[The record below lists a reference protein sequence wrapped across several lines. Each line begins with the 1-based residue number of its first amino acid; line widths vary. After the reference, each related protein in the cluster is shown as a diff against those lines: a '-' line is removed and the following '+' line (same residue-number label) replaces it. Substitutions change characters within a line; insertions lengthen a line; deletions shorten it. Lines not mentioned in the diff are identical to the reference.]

1 MSYLDATAYAASLAT
16 TLMVTIVVFRVG
28 DGTYAAA
35 PADDLEGDEVS
46 VLAEIDPWDFA
57 PR

>member
-16 TLMVTIVVFRVG
+16 TLMVTIVVFRAG
-28 DGTYAAA
+28 DGTYVAA

-46 VLAEIDPWDFA
+46 VLAEIDPWDLA
-57 PR
+57 NQ